1 MKVLVIGGTGTI
13 GEGIVNELKGDH
25 EVLVASEN
33 RSKLKVDITSEDSI
47 RALYRSIGKIDAVV
61 CAAGKVQF
69 MEFEK
74 FTAQD
79 YHVGL
84 MSKLMGQVNL
94 VRIGLDYVND
104 KGSFTLTSGVLNRDP
119 IKFGSS
125 ASMVNGAID
134 SFVMAAAIEMPREV
148 RINVV
153 SPTVVKESMDIYGDY
168 FKGFKPV
175 PLADVVL
182 AYRKSVDG
190 LLTGQVL
197 MVL

>member
-13 GEGIVNELKGDH
+13 GEGIVNELKQDH
-25 EVLVASEN
+25 EVLVAS
-33 RSKLKVDITSEDSI
+33 LQYGVLTVDITSEASI
-47 RALYRSIGKIDAVV
+47 QALYQLVGQVDAVV
-61 CAAGKVQF
+61 CATGKVQF
-69 MEFEK
+69 LPLEN
-74 FTAQD
+74 FTAED

-84 MSKLMGQVNL
+84 MNKLMGQINV

-119 IKFGSS
+119 IRMGSS
-125 ASMVNGAID
+125 ASMVNGAVD
-134 SFVMAAAIEMPREV
+134 SFVKAAAIEMPRGL

-153 SPTVVKESMDIYGDY
+153 SPTVLKESMDIYGDY

-182 AYRKSVDG
+182 AYRKSIDG

-197 MVL
+197 TVL

>member
-1 MKVLVIGGTGTI
+1 MKVLVVGGTGTI
-13 GEGIVNELKGDH
+13 GEGIVNELKRDH
-25 EVLVASEN
+25 EVLVASVN
-33 RSKLKVDITSEDSI
+33 RSKLKVDITSEASI
-47 RALYRSIGKIDAVV
+47 QALYKSVGKVDAVV
-61 CAAGKVQF
+61 CATGKVQF
-69 MEFEK
+69 MELEK

-104 KGSFTLTSGVLNRDP
+104 KGSFTLTSGVLNHDP

-134 SFVMAAAIEMPREV
+134 AFVKAAAIEMPRGI
-148 RINVV
+148 RINSI
-153 SPTVVKESMDIYGDY
+153 SPTVLTESMDIYGDY

-175 PLADVVL
+175 SLADVVL

-197 MVL
+197 KIY